1 MSVSPQARVRVMVVE
16 DSLVV
21 RQLLVHIIARDPR
34 LVVAAAVGSAEE
46 ALQEIG
52 RVQPDVIS
60 MDIRLPGMDGLEA
73 TRRIMAEHPTP
84 IVVIAGSV
92 EDASLK
98 ISMNALRAGALT
110 VVEKPVGVSSDGY
123 AGLAET
129 ICTQLYIM
137 SQVPVVR
144 RRSFAWS
151 PAAPVPKPATAR
163 EPEWSAARP
172 SMLGIAAS
180 TGGPP
185 ALAKVLGGLPADFP
199 LPILL
204 VQHMGAPFMEGF
216 ASWLDGLMP
225 LEVRLARD
233 QEIPV
238 PGKVYVAPGDRHLVL
253 SPAGTLR
260 VSTEAPVSNQRP
272 SATVLF
278 QSMART
284 IGRRGLGV
292 LLTGMGED
300 GAQGLLELRE
310 AGGYTLAEDEST
322 AVVFGMPAAAMR
334 LGGARASLPL
344 DMIAPKLMR
353 LAKGSGE

>member
-1 MSVSPQARVRVMVVE
+1 MVVE

-34 LVVAAAVGSAEE
+34 LTVAAAVESAEE

-73 TRRIMAEHPTP
+73 TRRIMTERPTP
-84 IVVIAGSV
+84 IVVIADSI
-92 EDASLK
+92 EDSSLK

-110 VVEKPVGVSSDGY
+110 VVEKPVGVSSAGY
-123 AGLAET
+123 AGIAET

-144 RRSFAWS
+144 QRSFAWRS
-151 PAAPVPKPATAR
+151 KEPAPVFNR
-163 EPEWSAARP
+163 ELETGLSSP
-172 SMLGIAAS
+172 SIMGIAAS

-185 ALAKVLGGLPADFP
+185 ALAKILGSLPANFP

-216 ASWLDGLMP
+216 ASWLNGLMP
-225 LEVRLARD
+225 LDVRLAQD

-238 PGKVYVAPGDRHLVL
+238 GGRVYVAPGDRHLLL

-260 VSTEAPVSNQRP
+260 VSGEPPVGNQRP
-272 SATVLF
+272 SATTLF
-278 QSMART
+278 QSMAKT
-284 IGRRGLGV
+284 VGRRGLGV
-292 LLTGMGED
+292 ILTGMGED
-300 GAQGLLELRE
+300 GARGLLELRQ
-310 AGGYTLAEDEST
+310 AGGYTIAEDEST
-322 AVVFGMPAAAMR
+322 AVVYGMPAAAQRM
-334 LGGARASLPL
+334 GGVRVSLPL
-344 DMIAPKLMR
+344 DLIAPRIQR
-353 LAKGSGE
+353 LARGEAE